1 MPEEYKAP
9 ETDEGLKLTAREA
22 EQLVDA
28 LGDPAYADLDARV
41 AWHAVAGWS
50 VLNPEFLP
58 GGGLPL

>member
-22 EQLVDA
+22 EQLSFALEDFTDPDA
-28 LGDPAYADLDARV
+28 
-41 AWHAVAGWS
+41 

-58 GGGLPL
+58 GGGWSG